1 MTAAIAVESLVK
13 SYGGRRVVDEVSLE
27 VRAGEVVAL
36 LGPNGAGKT
45 TTVEIIE
52 GYRRGDAGRVTVLGA
67 EPERAGR
74 EQRARIGVVL
84 QGGGGVDPRLT
95 PLEVLRLHAAFH
107 AAPRD
112 PAELIASVGLAGA
125 AGTRFRR
132 LSGGERQRLGVA
144 LALVG
149 RPDVAILDEPT
160 AGMDVEGRALMRDVL
175 ASLRAEGVAIL
186 VTSHDIADV
195 ERVANRI
202 VIIARGRVVAA
213 GTLDELQQAS
223 SPTLSVR
230 LPVALA
236 DGERQELAA
245 ALGATVAAQPDG
257 WLRVSGGPPTPE
269 LVHALTAWCAARGLL
284 VLELRT
290 GGGTLE
296 QRYLALVGDRA
307 DAGP

>member
-13 SYGGRRVVDEVSLE
+13 SYGERRVVDDVSLE

-52 GYRRGDAGRVTVLGA
+52 GYRHGDAGRVTVLGA
-67 EPERAGR
+67 DPERAGR
-74 EQRARIGVVL
+74 EHRARIGLVL

-112 PAELIASVGLAGA
+112 PAELVAMVGLADA

-149 RPDVAILDEPT
+149 RPDVVILDEPT
-160 AGMDVEGRALMRDVL
+160 AGMDIEGRALMRDVL
-175 ASLRAEGVAIL
+175 ASLRADGVAVL
-186 VTSHDIADV
+186 MTSHDLADV
-195 ERVANRI
+195 ERVADRI
-202 VIIARGRVVAA
+202 VILARGRVVAA
-213 GTLDELQQAS
+213 GTLDELRQAS
-223 SPTLSVR
+223 SSTISMR
-230 LPVALA
+230 LPVVLA
-236 DGERQELAA
+236 DADLLDLSA
-245 ALGATVAAQPDG
+245 ALGAT
-257 WLRVSGGPPTPE
+257 
-269 LVHALTAWCAARGLL
+269 
-284 VLELRT
+284 
-290 GGGTLE
+290 
-296 QRYLALVGDRA
+296 
-307 DAGP
+307 